1 MEKLR
6 HQGKE
11 WARVKQQKTQLT
23 RQPQRS
29 APVLG
34 ATGEARAEV
43 GRSPSLGRK
52 PHGPPHPALL
62 LPSPLRIGMA
72 TETLESPTQP
82 LLCGQD
88 GGDLI
93 MQLSSQTETV
103 SWAQPWRPQPWGHC
117 LSLQETLTCV
127 LQIQYIQ
134 QEIPPDRS
142 HPPREQHQG
151 LRTESRHTP
160 VPRRHWLCVAVW
172 LLRGC
177 GRGGVSDARGEQ
189 CPSAPPRLLCLM
201 SLNLFLSNICENV
214 LGTFKTGNCS
224 RNADES
230 GEN

>member
-93 MQLSSQTETV
+93 TQLSIVT
-103 SWAQPWRPQPWGHC
+103 
-117 LSLQETLTCV
+117 
-127 LQIQYIQ
+127 
-134 QEIPPDRS
+134 DRDCELGS
-142 HPPREQHQG
+142 
-151 LRTESRHTP
+151 
-160 VPRRHWLCVAVW
+160 AM
-172 LLRGC
+172 
-177 GRGGVSDARGEQ
+177 
-189 CPSAPPRLLCLM
+189 APPALGALPLPSGDSHLC
-201 SLNLFLSNICENV
+201 I
-214 LGTFKTGNCS
+214 
-224 RNADES
+224 ADS
-230 GEN
+230 VHTAGDPT

>member
-93 MQLSSQTETV
+93 TQLSSQTETV

-117 LSLQETLTCV
+117 LEPPAALEVPESEVEINTVSQTCSV
-127 LQIQYIQ
+127 IFC
-134 QEIPPDRS
+134 P
-142 HPPREQHQG
+142 
-151 LRTESRHTP
+151 
-160 VPRRHWLCVAVW
+160 
-172 LLRGC
+172 
-177 GRGGVSDARGEQ
+177 RGGPEAFLCQADPKWEAVAIQGQGTVSWWEALLPLLPG
-189 CPSAPPRLLCLM
+189 PSTALAWGPSP
-201 SLNLFLSNICENV
+201 
-214 LGTFKTGNCS
+214 
-224 RNADES
+224 S
-230 GEN
+230 G